1 MGTSIQTFI
10 DMCQWDTT
18 SFLIFSNNVFDPL
31 IYYSHLVPLILSL
44 ILAIF
49 IFKGSYKLLVSK
61 VLFGTILLLSF
72 WIFADSILWAT
83 NNPKITMFLWS
94 LVNMVEPIIYAGILY
109 FLYLFI
115 DQKDISFYKKLVIV
129 ILLLPTILLT
139 STNFALVGFDLT
151 NCNRDA
157 IEGPLVYYGYFV
169 EILFIIWILF
179 FTTKRFIFTKD
190 RDSRKKILYVTL
202 GSLGF
207 LTAFAFGNIIGSLF
221 DAYSIGGN
229 YSWTIGQYGLFGIP
243 IFLGYL
249 TFMIVRFKIFNLKL
263 IATQALVW
271 GLAILIGAQ
280 FFFIKV
286 FINFILTGITFV
298 ASIIF
303 GYLLI
308 KSVKREIE
316 QKEELAKL
324 NVELQDLIKQRESLV
339 HLVTH
344 KVKGSFTRSKYIFA
358 GLLDGTFGEISPEIK
373 KYAEQGLESDNMGIS
388 TVDLVLNADNL
399 QKGIIKYDMQPTDF
413 KPIVQKIAE
422 EKKIPA
428 EAKGLK
434 LLTDIKD
441 GNYHILGDATW
452 LKEAINNLVENSIRY
467 TQKGEINIQLDDGDG
482 KIKFKIKDTGMGIT
496 AEDKKNL
503 FTQGGRGKNSVKINV
518 DSTGYGLYSVKLII
532 EAHKGRVWAESE
544 GEGKGSTFFVE
555 LPATS

>member
-1 MGTSIQTFI
+1 MESSIQSFI
-10 DMCQWDTT
+10 DMCQWDTAR
-18 SFLIFSNNVFDPL
+18 FLIVSDNVFGVL
-31 IYYSHLVPLILSL
+31 IYYSHLIPLLASLVVGVFIFISDRKSL
-44 ILAIF
+44 IN
-49 IFKGSYKLLVSK
+49 K
-61 VLFGTILLLSF
+61 ILLFILGTFSLWVF
-72 WIFADSILWAT
+72 LDLILWA
-83 NNPKITMFLWS
+83 NEKSSLIMFSWSTMIL
-94 LVNMVEPIIYAGILY
+94 LEVLIYGA
-109 FLYLFI
+109 
-115 DQKDISFYKKLVIV
+115 SFYFIYVFIYKKDLPEKVKFLVGFLILPV
-129 ILLLPTILLT
+129 VLLLGTKFNI
-139 STNFALVGFDLT
+139 VGFDLT
-151 NCNRDA
+151 NCYREVV
-157 IEGPLVYYGYFV
+157 EGPIATFYIYAL
-169 EILFIIWILF
+169 EILAVLGIFVLAVHAFIKSKADFRKQIFIISLGIVLF
-179 FTTKRFIFTKD
+179 LFTFSGGNI
-190 RDSRKKILYVTL
+190 V
-202 GSLGF
+202 GSLTENWNLGQFGLIGAPVFIAF
-207 LTAFAFGNIIGSLF
+207 L
-221 DAYSIGGN
+221 AY
-229 YSWTIGQYGLFGIP
+229 
-243 IFLGYL
+243 
-249 TFMIVRFKIFNLKL
+249 MIVRFRAFNIKL
-263 IATQALVW
+263 IATQVLVAGIWFLLLGILFIRTVENVRIITALT
-271 GLAILIGAQ
+271 LILFTIIGE
-280 FFFIKV
+280 
-286 FINFILTGITFV
+286 
-298 ASIIF
+298 
-303 GYLLI
+303 LLI

-324 NVELQDLIKQRESLV
+324 NIELERSIEQRESLV

-399 QKGIIKYDMQPTDF
+399 QRGIIKYDMQPTDF

-532 EAHKGRVWAESE
+532 EAHKGKVWAESE